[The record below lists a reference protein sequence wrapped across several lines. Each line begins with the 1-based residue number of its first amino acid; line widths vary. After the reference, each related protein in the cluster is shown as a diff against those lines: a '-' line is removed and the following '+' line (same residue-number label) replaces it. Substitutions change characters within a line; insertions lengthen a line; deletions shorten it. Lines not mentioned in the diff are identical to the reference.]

1 VPTNTR
7 EDDEF
12 RPRTEIRD
20 LSELGPELDE
30 GQLAV
35 VAGGQSK
42 DGGTDTTG
50 GPCNAC
56 H

>member
-7 EDDEF
+7 EDDEL

-42 DGGTDTTG
+42 DGGNDDTG
-50 GPCNAC
+50 GACNSC

>member
-7 EDDEF
+7 EDDER
-12 RPRTEIRD
+12 RPRTEIDD
-20 LSELGPELDE
+20 LSELGAELDE

-42 DGGTDTTG
+42 DGGSDDTG
-50 GPCNAC
+50 GACNSC